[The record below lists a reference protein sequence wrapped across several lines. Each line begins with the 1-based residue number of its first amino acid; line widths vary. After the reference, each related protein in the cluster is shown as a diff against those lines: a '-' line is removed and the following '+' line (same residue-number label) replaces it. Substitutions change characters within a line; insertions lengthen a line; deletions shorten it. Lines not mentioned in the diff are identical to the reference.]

1 MWFFRSTYFVNHDL
15 HLILKII
22 AFRLVFENNTTT
34 VYTFYFINQQNKLYI
49 FLTFTCVHWQ
59 TNGMTFLQTC
69 AWYKIISK
77 TWCLVVLACRSRQAS
92 IVLERYFRFEISLL
106 SILCMLIARM
116 EMGTSRVSGDSD
128 IIT

>member
-1 MWFFRSTYFVNHDL
+1 MVDDL
-15 HLILKII
+15 LLSS
-22 AFRLVFENNTTT
+22 FRLNRF
-34 VYTFYFINQQNKLYI
+34 YT
-49 FLTFTCVHWQ
+49 
-59 TNGMTFLQTC
+59 
-69 AWYKIISK
+69 
-77 TWCLVVLACRSRQAS
+77 LAFWLADQAS